1 VRAVNL
7 LPDGQRR
14 RSSAGAGSNGS
25 YIVLGALAVLVL
37 MVAALV
43 LTSNQVNERKSQA
56 AAAKQNADQL
66 EAKANALGAFTNF
79 ASIKETRLS
88 SVRTVA
94 QSRFDW
100 ERMMRE
106 FSRVIPKGSWLTSVD
121 ASTSGESGDNST
133 STTQTGEG
141 AGAPAAEL
149 VGCTSKQSEVAKM
162 MVRLRAVHRVEDV
175 KLNESSKGSGGD
187 SGNGAGCGSRYQFD
201 VTVSFSAAATKEQPR
216 GANRVPASLGGGS

>member
-1 VRAVNL
+1 VRPVNL

-14 RSSAGAGSNGS
+14 RSSSGGAASGS
-25 YIVLGALAVLVL
+25 YIFLGVLAVLVL
-37 MVAALV
+37 MVAGLV
-43 LTSNQVNERKSQA
+43 LTSNQVNARKSEA

-66 EAKANALGAFTNF
+66 EAKAATLGAFSSF

-94 QSRFDW
+94 EGRFDW

-121 ASTSGESGDNST
+121 ASTTGESGDNAT
-133 STTQTGEG
+133 SSAQTGEG
-141 AGAPAAEL
+141 AGAPAAQL

-162 MVRLRAVHRVEDV
+162 MVRLRQVHRVEDV
-175 KLNESSKGSGGD
+175 KLNESSKGTGG

-201 VTVSFSAAATKEQPR
+201 VTVSFSATTPKEQPR

>member
-1 VRAVNL
+1 VRPVNL

-14 RSSAGAGSNGS
+14 RATTGAAANSS

-43 LTSNQVNERKSQA
+43 LTSNQANERKSQA
-56 AAAKQNADQL
+56 ATAKQQADQL
-66 EAKANALGAFTNF
+66 EAKANSLGAFTNF

-88 SVRTVA
+88 SVQTVA

-121 ASTSGESGDNST
+121 ASTSGESGDSQ
-133 STTQTGEG
+133 SSSTQTGEG
-141 AGAPAAEL
+141 SGAPAAEL
-149 VGCTSKQSEVAKM
+149 QGCTSKQSEVAKM
-162 MVRLRAVHRVEDV
+162 MVRLRQVHRVEDV
-175 KLNESSKGSGGD
+175 KLNESSEGTGD
-187 SGNGAGCGSRYQFD
+187 SGNGTGCGSRYQFD
-201 VTVSFSAAATKEQPR
+201 VTVSFSAADAKEQPR
-216 GANRVPASLGGGS
+216 GASRVPASLGGGS